1 MKKARIMLKGI
12 TTLSL
17 LLCIAGGLSAQSLS
31 DAINEYNQGAQILK
45 TDPDLAAMHFERCIE
60 IADQIGAEGSETR
73 EKALAALAR
82 VPGVYFSQAMTH
94 YRERN
99 FDGAI
104 QAFEKAEEAASKYGD
119 EETGRKA
126 RAAVPQLYYAKGI
139 DSYKK
144 QDFEGAI
151 LLFDKAIGLN
161 PNYGKAYLAKGLAYK
176 GLDDLTKMRESMDQ
190 AMTVSAGRDAET
202 MREAEEAVRNSY
214 YNAGV
219 IALQDEDYSKAEDYF
234 DVSIEY
240 GNNDPDIYLKLGE
253 INNELGDP
261 DKAIQYLERGIG
273 LSADDAAARAGF
285 YYHMGN
291 AYQAKGD
298 KTKACEA
305 YRKAMHGPY
314 LENAKYQVENVL
326 KCDG

>member
-17 LLCIAGGLSAQSLS
+17 LLCMAGGLSAQSLS

-45 TDPDLAAMHFERCIE
+45 TDPDLAAIHFERCIE
-60 IADQIGAEGSETR
+60 ISDQLGAEGSDTR
-73 EKALAALAR
+73 GKAVAALAR

-94 YRERN
+94 YRERD
-99 FDGAI
+99 FDRAI
-104 QAFEKAEEAASKYGD
+104 QAFEKAAESASKYGD

-126 RAAVPQLYYAKGI
+126 RAAIPQLYYAKGI
-139 DSYKK
+139 ELYKNK
-144 QDFEGAI
+144 DFEGAI
-151 LLFDKAIGLN
+151 VQLEKAIELN
-161 PNYGKAYLAKGLAYK
+161 PNYGKAFMARGLAYK
-176 GLDDLTKMRESMDQ
+176 GLDDLEKMKESMDQ
-190 AMTVSAGRDAET
+190 AMAVSAGRDAET
-202 MREAEEAVRNSY
+202 MREAEESVRNSY

-219 IALQDEDYSKAEDYF
+219 TALQNEAYREAEAYF

-240 GNNDPDIYLKLGE
+240 GNNDPDIFLKLGE

-305 YRKAMHGPY
+305 YRKAMHGQY